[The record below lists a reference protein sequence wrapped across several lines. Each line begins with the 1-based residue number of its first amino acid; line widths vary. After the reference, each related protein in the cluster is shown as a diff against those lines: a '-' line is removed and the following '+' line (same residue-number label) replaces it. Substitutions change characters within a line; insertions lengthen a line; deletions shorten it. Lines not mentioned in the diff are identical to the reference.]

1 MHSSR
6 VNFKCYHIPSKE
18 RRPRMCGHRSKYA
31 RSLVPATLFLRP
43 DRDVCAGMDLYRRY
57 AASRLQAKGRRCYL
71 SQNIGLAVSG
81 SAGPAPPPLNLLSNC
96 SFEVICECW
105 PVDLMT
111 SINFHLCACV
121 CVCVCV
127 CVLTMW
133 SSVGGVLERVQLFIL
148 AEGLKTKFSVG
159 NIK

>member
-1 MHSSR
+1 MATAQN
-6 VNFKCYHIPSKE
+6 VLVL
-18 RRPRMCGHRSKYA
+18 RSPQLSFYVRTVTFVRA
-31 RSLVPATLFLRP
+31 WI
-43 DRDVCAGMDLYRRY
+43 CRRY

-127 CVLTMW
+127 LLTMW
-133 SSVGGVLERVQLFIL
+133 SSVGGVLERLQLFIL
-148 AEGLKTKFSVG
+148 AKGLKTKFSVH